1 MARPLSAARRLAVER
16 EPRVTAAGIP
26 NATGGPGATILF
38 DPYLGCAPHKYKLEV
53 SGIGLDF
60 APVWYPAK
68 IGRWHS
74 SFRGIEKPDG
84 YHPVTYDDGGKLL
97 VHESSFRVV
106 DNRALR

>member
-1 MARPLSAARRLAVER
+1 MAKRLRDRCSFAPKPDHSVA
-16 EPRVTAAGIP
+16 P
-26 NATGGPGATILF
+26 
-38 DPYLGCAPHKYKLEV
+38 APHKYKLEV

-74 SFRGIEKPDG
+74 SFRGSEKPDG

-106 DNRALR
+106 DNRPLR

>member
-68 IGRWHS
+68 IGR
-74 SFRGIEKPDG
+74 
-84 YHPVTYDDGGKLL
+84 
-97 VHESSFRVV
+97 
-106 DNRALR
+106 